1 MDVKDIIDIMDIAA
15 IADADF
21 DDLDSIRAARAM
33 QKRHLQMAQRLEE
46 LAIRGM
52 EEMQRKVAAGQP
64 LNLTAEECKTLFNLS
79 RKLAPSLVMGEEML
93 KLLDPSGGKK
103 PN

>member
-1 MDVKDIIDIMDIAA
+1 MDIKDIVEIMDIAA
-15 IADADF
+15 LAEADF
-21 DDLDSIRAARAM
+21 DDLDSTEARRAL
-33 QKRHLQMAQRLEE
+33 QKRHIQMSRRLEE

-64 LNLTAEECKTLFNLS
+64 LNLTAEECKALFNLS
-79 RKLAPSLVMGEEML
+79 RKLAPSLVMGEEMRR
-93 KLLDPSGGKK
+93 LLDPSGSRK